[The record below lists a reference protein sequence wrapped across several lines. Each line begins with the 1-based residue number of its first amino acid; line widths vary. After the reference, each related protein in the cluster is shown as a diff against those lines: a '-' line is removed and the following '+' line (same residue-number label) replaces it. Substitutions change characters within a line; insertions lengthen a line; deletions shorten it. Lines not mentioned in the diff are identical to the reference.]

1 MRNFIAKN
9 NHTIH
14 LASQLLK
21 RHSGFNLIEL
31 MVAMVIGVFLL
42 AVVGSIV
49 WSAQLSFSTSNRL
62 VRVQE
67 NGHLAKN
74 MVTNDLKR
82 ARYMGSNMVL
92 DTANLS
98 GSEGPEAPAGECD
111 PADTT
116 WARMVKQGLFGV
128 DDGQITGAGVS
139 TYACITALVSGAGSY
154 KRGDILTVRYAAPWD
169 VSTFVDDKLYI
180 RSSFVSS
187 WIFLGKDE
195 STASNDES
203 SFSDPIKDV
212 HELIAYSYYIGDSG
226 RVCNSISGTAVVDSL
241 FRVSINAGKTITE
254 EIFPGIEDFQVQFST
269 DGIAYVN
276 ADGITDWD
284 AVVATQIWLLAKSE
298 CEEIGL
304 VDNNIRTLAG
314 VTRPAPNDGFRR
326 ELYYSFVN
334 HRN

>member
-1 MRNFIAKN
+1 MRTVIAKN

-31 MVAMVIGVFLL
+31 MVAMVIGIFLL

-49 WSAQLSFSTSNRL
+49 LSAQLSFNTSNRL
-62 VRVQE
+62 VRVQQ

-92 DTANLS
+92 DAANLF
-98 GSEGPEAPAGECD
+98 GTEGQEAPAAGCD
-111 PADTT
+111 TTTTT
-116 WARMVKQGLFGV
+116 WARMVMQGLFGV
-128 DDGQITGAGVS
+128 DDVQIAGGS
-139 TYACITALVSGAGSY
+139 TYACITALVSGAVGSY

-187 WIFLGKDE
+187 WIFLGINE
-195 STASNDES
+195 SNASNDES
-203 SFSDPIKDV
+203 SFPDPIKDV

-226 RVCNSISGTAVVDSL
+226 RDCNSINGTVDVDSL
-241 FRVSINAGKTITE
+241 FRVSINAGNPTTE

-269 DGIAYVN
+269 DGIVYVDAN
-276 ADGITDWD
+276 NVTDWD
-284 AVVATQIWLLAKSE
+284 AVVATQFWLLAKSE